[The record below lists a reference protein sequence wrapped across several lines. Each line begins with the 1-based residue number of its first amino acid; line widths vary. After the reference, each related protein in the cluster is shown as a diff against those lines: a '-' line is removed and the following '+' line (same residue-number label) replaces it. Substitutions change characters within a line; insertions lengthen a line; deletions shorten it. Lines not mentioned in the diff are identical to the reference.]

1 VESRSVVWLSRSMV
15 DLPNRFDPNDP
26 AVQILL
32 LAQRV
37 ENLGKEK
44 ESIERELERE
54 RAEREKVARN
64 LEDRVAKIE
73 GSLGKGAGI
82 LIGLAAIGTVG
93 GTLMAYG
100 KTIFAPW
107 LKQ

>member
-1 VESRSVVWLSRSMV
+1 MTVPPEI
-15 DLPNRFDPNDP
+15 NRFDPNDP

-37 ENLGKEK
+37 ETLGKEK
-44 ESIERELERE
+44 EGIERDLERE
-54 RAEREKVARN
+54 RAERENSEKG
-64 LEDRVAKIE
+64 LEDRIAKIE

-82 LIGLAAIGTVG
+82 LIGLATVG
-93 GTLMAYG
+93 TIGGVLMAWG

-107 LKQ
+107 MGK

>member
-1 VESRSVVWLSRSMV
+1 MTEPT
-15 DLPNRFDPNDP
+15 DINRFDPNNP

-44 ESIERELERE
+44 EGIERDLERE
-54 RAEREKVARN
+54 RAERENSEKETSIREKN
-64 LEDRVAKIE
+64 LEERIAKIE

-82 LIGLAAIGTVG
+82 LIGLATVG
-93 GTLMAYG
+93 SIGGVLMAWG

-107 LKQ
+107 MGK

>member
-1 VESRSVVWLSRSMV
+1 MSEP
-15 DLPNRFDPNDP
+15 PNRFDPNDP

-44 ESIERELERE
+44 EAIERELERE
-54 RAEREKVARN
+54 RAERENSEKD
-64 LEDRVAKIE
+64 LEQRIAKIE

-82 LIGLAAIGTVG
+82 LIGLAAVGTIG

-107 LKQ
+107 MRP

>member
-1 VESRSVVWLSRSMV
+1 MSE
-15 DLPNRFDPNDP
+15 PPEFRFDPNDP

-37 ENLGKEK
+37 ENLGREK
-44 ESIERELERE
+44 EGIERDLERE
-54 RAEREKVARN
+54 RADRENSEKETQKREKE
-64 LEDRVAKIE
+64 LETRIAKIE

-82 LIGLAAIGTVG
+82 LIGLASIGTIG
-93 GTLMAYG
+93 GFLLAYG

-107 LKQ
+107 AGK